1 MTFEL
6 YDLAGYRDDLRFSPF
21 CWRVRMAL
29 AHQGA
34 DVVTI
39 PWRGVEK
46 DRIAFSG
53 QALVPVLVAG
63 ATHVSDSWRIAEFLD
78 ETAPDAPR
86 LFDSEQ
92 AKALSLLVKHWVEQ
106 KIHPLIFKTFLPD
119 QLASLHPMDRETFRA
134 VRENRFG
141 TRLENLVLPREEGR
155 AALRDALSPARGA
168 LERSAYLA
176 GTAPAF
182 ADYILFGALQWQRV
196 ISPDELLDPAD
207 PVFLWRDRMLGLF
220 GGLAGAA
227 PRRVAS

>member
-6 YDLAGYRDDLRFSPF
+6 YDFAGCRDELRFSPF

-29 AHQGA
+29 AHKGA

-39 PWRGVEK
+39 PWHGVEK

-53 QALVPVLVAG
+53 QGLVPVLVAG

-92 AKALSLLVKHWVEQ
+92 GKALSLFIKHWVEQ
-106 KIHPLIFKTFLPD
+106 KVHPLIFKTYLPD
-119 QLASLHPMDRETFRA
+119 QLATLHPMDRETFRA
-134 VRENRFG
+134 VREKRFG

-155 AALRDALSPARGA
+155 AALRDALSPARSA
-168 LERSAYLA
+168 LESSAYLA

-196 ISPDELLDPAD
+196 ISPDEMLDPAD
-207 PVFLWRDRMLGLF
+207 PVSHWRDLILGLF